1 MDEQSAIN
9 IGVST
14 YRTRMQITDTTAI
27 GSSVLDFDG
36 GEEVLKSNFVAT
48 HRFEF
53 DDEHRQTFTVQDIVI
68 KELRAQE
75 KIYGIWVDLP
85 ITLRNINGIKRLTLE
100 ALDQVYY
107 LDVTS
112 DILNAMSANPS
123 LSPNAK

>member
-1 MDEQSAIN
+1 MDKQSGIN

-14 YRTRMQITDTTAI
+14 YRTLMQITDTTAI
-27 GSSVLDFDG
+27 GSTVLDFDG
-36 GEEVLKSNFVAT
+36 VEEAIKSNFVAT

-53 DDEHRQTFTVQDIVI
+53 DDEHKQTFTVKDII
-68 KELRAQE
+68 ITELRAQE

-112 DILNAMSANPS
+112 DILNAMSTIP
-123 LSPNAK
+123 K